1 MLRSRFE
8 SLPEAFNER
17 LIPSDANKSK
27 GLRAAFS
34 SRPKVFVSIVRL
46 CIMSRPLAVYLCDL
60 TKSWFLGFW

>member
-27 GLRAAFS
+27 GLRAAFL
-34 SRPKVFVSIVRL
+34 SRPKVFVSIVRPG
-46 CIMSRPLAVYLCDL
+46 IMSRSLAVQ
-60 TKSWFLGFW
+60 

>member
-1 MLRSRFE
+1 MVQIRTLGMLRSRFE

-46 CIMSRPLAVYLCDL
+46 GIMSRSLAVQ
-60 TKSWFLGFW
+60 